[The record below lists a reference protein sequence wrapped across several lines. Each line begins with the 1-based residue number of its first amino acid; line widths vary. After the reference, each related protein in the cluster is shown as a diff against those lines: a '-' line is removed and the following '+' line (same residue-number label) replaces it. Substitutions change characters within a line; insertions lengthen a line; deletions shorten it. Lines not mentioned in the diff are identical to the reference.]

1 MAEARMLKTDEAKEK
16 SSNITS
22 KRRKERSSRESR
34 AQVDGAEKLRQA
46 ADRRVGQH
54 SKKIADLLVANAL
67 KGDLPSI
74 GGAQETTSG
83 AEESAM
89 AARDSTACGG
99 AGMGAARRSRG
110 RGRSAEGDLSGIHI
124 NAPLAGG
131 VQGAHRLW
139 NRIEAEANSL

>member
-1 MAEARMLKTDEAKEK
+1 MREGCGELAGNGGTMAEARMLKTDEAKEK

-67 KGDLPSI
+67 KGDLPSAKMLVALAEHKKPRPEPRNPLWLRGI
-74 GGAQETTSG
+74 AQLA
-83 AEESAM
+83 AEPEWVPP
-89 AARDSTACGG
+89 
-99 AGMGAARRSRG
+99 
-110 RGRSAEGDLSGIHI
+110 EGLVEEG
-124 NAPLAGG
+124 
-131 VQGAHRLW
+131 
-139 NRIEAEANSL
+139 